1 VSCAFDTLISVR
13 SRRLTEPLAKTGST
27 DRPSRAGAGFSSND
41 GRGSN
46 PLPARSDGLDN
57 IDGGPDAGLYI
68 EIGIV

>member
-1 VSCAFDTLISVR
+1 VACTFDTLISVR
-13 SRRLTEPLAKTGST
+13 SRRPTEPLAKTGSIY
-27 DRPSRAGAGFSSND
+27 RLSRAGAGFSSND

-57 IDGGPDAGLYI
+57 VDGGPDAGFYI